1 MYLIQRSNNRGLQ
14 IDLTTHESTQF
25 FITDEERKSFIGG
38 KGLGLKLLADRMP
51 PNIDPLSP
59 ENHIAFLT
67 GVLMGTGASCSGR
80 FTAVSKSPLTNL
92 FISSSC
98 GGDFGTALKSIG
110 YDVLIIK
117 GASKEPVKI
126 VLTHESVSIQS
137 ADKEWGLDTIETQEQ
152 LAPQKNDGVVTIGPA
167 GENLVRFANVAS
179 GKRFLGRGGIGAV
192 MGSKKLKAVII
203 HGRPARVI
211 PHDPDRFKR
220 INQEATS
227 KIRQNEFT
235 AYYFPEFGTNAN
247 MELNNNK
254 EILPVDN
261 FQRMSSPEAEKLYT
275 QHTLQ
280 RKDSKKSSCRTCPIK
295 CGRTFTNSEGKEQK
309 FPEFETTALFGPNL
323 GIYDIQQIQKWD
335 LLCTK
340 LGLDTISTAGVL
352 AYATEATREGFLQTV
367 LEFGKAEPIQEFIY
381 EIAYREGLG
390 AEMAN
395 GVAWMAEKYGG
406 VHFAN
411 QVKGMEMPAYHPGN
425 SWGQGLA
432 YAVSN
437 RGACHMSA
445 TLFPLEAYKDFMKPR
460 TRRGKA
466 RFVYF
471 FEDLYSVI
479 NSLSIC
485 VFTSFPYLLEDP
497 LIKITP
503 LPVLRFVIQLSP
515 FLATI
520 VMDLHIFAELF
531 SSITGIEIDQFEIRK
546 IGRRITTLQ
555 RWLNTREG
563 ISRKD
568 DILPER
574 FLDKD
579 SPFHIVN
586 FESMLETYYH
596 IRGWD
601 NNGIPT
607 RKTMVK
613 LGLQDYL

>member
-1 MYLIQRSNNRGLQ
+1 LFLIQRSNNRGLE
-14 IDLTTHESTQF
+14 IDLTTQKSTEF
-25 FITDEERKSFIGG
+25 FITDEERKAFIGG

-51 PNIDPLSP
+51 PSVDPLSP

-80 FTAVSKSPLTNL
+80 FIAVSKSPLTNL

-110 YDVLIIK
+110 YDVLIVK
-117 GASKEPVKI
+117 GASKTPINI
-126 VLTHESVSIQS
+126 VLTHESVAFQS
-137 ADKEWGLDTIETQEQ
+137 ADKEWGLDTAETQDR
-152 LAPQKNDGVVTIGPA
+152 LALQKNDGIVTIGPA
-167 GENLVRFANVAS
+167 GENLVRFANVVS
-179 GKRFLGRGGIGAV
+179 GKRFLGRGGLGAV
-192 MGSKKLKAVII
+192 MGSKKLKAIVVQ
-203 HGRPARVI
+203 GRSARVI
-211 PHDPDRFKR
+211 PNDPERFKR
-220 INQEATS
+220 INLEATH

-247 MELNNNK
+247 MELNNTK
-254 EILPVDN
+254 GILPVEN
-261 FQRMSSPEAEKLYT
+261 FQGTSSPEAEKLYT
-275 QHTLQ
+275 RHTLEQ
-280 RKDSKKSSCRTCPIK
+280 KDTKKSSCRTCPIK
-295 CGRTFTNSEGKEQK
+295 CGRTFINAEGKEQK

-323 GIYDIQQIQKWD
+323 GVYDFQRIQEWD
-335 LLCTK
+335 LLCAK

-352 AYATEATREGFLQTV
+352 AYVTEATREGILQTN
-367 LEFGKAEPIQEFIY
+367 LEFGKVEPIQGYIHQ
-381 EIAYREGLG
+381 IAYLKGLG
-390 AEMAN
+390 AEMAF

-406 VHFAN
+406 VQFAN
-411 QVKGMEMPAYHPGN
+411 QVKGMEFPAYHPGN

-460 TRRGKA
+460 SRRGKA
-466 RFVYF
+466 RFVSF

-485 VFTSFPYLLEDP
+485 VFTSFPFLLEDP

-503 LPVLRFVIQLSP
+503 LSLLRFVIQLSP
-515 FLATI
+515 LAATLM
-520 VMDLHIFAELF
+520 MDLHIFAELF
-531 SSITGIEIDQFEIRK
+531 SSITGIEIDQFELRK
-546 IGRRITTLQ
+546 IGRRISTLQ

-568 DILPER
+568 DTLPER

-579 SPFHIVN
+579 SPLHIID
-586 FESMLETYYH
+586 FESMLEKYYH